1 MEKFKNFINTN
12 SHIILTVFML
22 LVLLQTCTLN
32 SNLKLVRKEM
42 KNNKA
47 TVDTLAI
54 ELRKEIK
61 IEGLQSEKRMI
72 QATDRKLM
80 DVQRQNQIEQE
91 INKLENN

>member
-1 MEKFKNFINTN
+1 MEKFKTFFNTN

>member
-1 MEKFKNFINTN
+1 MEKFKNFFNTN

-42 KNNKA
+42 KNSKA

>member
-1 MEKFKNFINTN
+1 MEKFKNFFNTN

>member
-1 MEKFKNFINTN
+1 MEKFKTFFNTN

-42 KNNKA
+42 KNNKSA
-47 TVDTLAI
+47 TDTLAI
-54 ELRKEIK
+54 DLRKEMK
-61 IEGLQSEKRMI
+61 IEGLKSEKRMI

-80 DVQRQNQIEQE
+80 DVQRQTQIEQE
-91 INKLENN
+91 INELNK

>member
-1 MEKFKNFINTN
+1 M
-12 SHIILTVFML
+12 H
-22 LVLLQTCTLN
+22 LVYYVSWESVQLCF
-32 SNLKLVRKEM
+32 
-42 KNNKA
+42 A
-47 TVDTLAI
+47 FA
-54 ELRKEIK
+54 LRKEIK

>member
-1 MEKFKNFINTN
+1 MEKFKNFFNTN

-42 KNNKA
+42 KNTKLGI
-47 TVDTLAI
+47 DTLTTQ
-54 ELRKEIK
+54 LRKEME
-61 IEGLQSEKRMI
+61 IEGLKSEKRMI

-80 DVQRQNQIEQE
+80 DVQRQTQIEQE
-91 INKLENN
+91 INLLENK

>member
-1 MEKFKNFINTN
+1 
-12 SHIILTVFML
+12 ML

-42 KNNKA
+42 KNSKA

>member
-1 MEKFKNFINTN
+1 
-12 SHIILTVFML
+12 
-22 LVLLQTCTLN
+22 
-32 SNLKLVRKEM
+32 M